1 MCQITGRR
9 IAAPSTEHLRFMARQ
24 TGGPGGCLTSIL
36 VLLVFMA
43 AFGLVSWETV
53 GGFAQFIVLLFVS
66 LAVLVGGSVLFAY
79 MSADGS

>member
-1 MCQITGRR
+1 
-9 IAAPSTEHLRFMARQ
+9 
-24 TGGPGGCLTSIL
+24 
-36 VLLVFMA
+36 MA